1 MQTDFHNYLKRGF
14 IISINFLKIHALNK
28 GFKIFIFYLAAF
40 IIGWIFPALPAA
52 QEKKITNH
60 LGMEFI
66 RVTPGSFMMG
76 SPESEPNRDKN
87 EILHEMTILK
97 PFYLQST
104 EVTVKQWKSV
114 MGKKLFNRIKGT
126 DNMPVVL
133 VSFYDCQ
140 EFIKKLN
147 NLNKGVYRLPTEMEW
162 EYACRAETTTAYSF
176 GNAIDCSKAMY
187 GNNQQK
193 QTDCI
198 QHFKSMELLPNQA
211 APVKSFAPNPWG
223 FYDMHGNVWE
233 WCADPYLDY
242 KSHII
247 DTGYDPIKTDTRIKR
262 GGSWYKYGF
271 YCRSANRAYA
281 HPGAKF
287 QTTGFRLVL
296 EAD

>member
-1 MQTDFHNYLKRGF
+1 
-14 IISINFLKIHALNK
+14 
-28 GFKIFIFYLAAF
+28 
-40 IIGWIFPALPAA
+40 
-52 QEKKITNH
+52 
-60 LGMEFI
+60 
-66 RVTPGSFMMG
+66 
-76 SPESEPNRDKN
+76 
-87 EILHEMTILK
+87 
-97 PFYLQST
+97 
-104 EVTVKQWKSV
+104 

-223 FYDMHGNVWE
+223 FYDMHGNIWE